1 MKIQLAQINPVVGD
15 IDANF
20 LLIRNILL
28 GARERK
34 VDLIVFPELALSGYP
49 PRDLLERKRFGQRCM
64 DALSRLARLCQKNLK
79 ALIGLAEPNDG
90 SGGKPFFN
98 TAALVGDGGILA
110 IYHKILLPAYDVF
123 DETRWFEPGTSPCVF
138 EAGGLP
144 LGVTICEDIWGSGGP
159 GKTRLYDKDPVS
171 MAVKKGARLIINMS
185 ASPFTLHKRHLRR
198 EICAEAAGKHGM
210 PILYCN
216 QVGGNDDLIFDG
228 ASFAV
233 DGEGRIAAQGKQ
245 FEEDMVAVDVDSS
258 ASVRGAVE
266 GLEKQEQAILWKA
279 LTLGLSDYVR
289 KCNQNSV
296 WIGLSGGIDSALVAA
311 LAAQALGPERVTCVT
326 MPSRFSSD
334 ASREDAVKVADFL
347 GVRLIDIPIEPV
359 FAQVLQTLSP
369 QFGDMDF
376 DVAEENIQARC
387 RGMILMALSNK
398 FGGLVLATGN
408 KSELATGYCTLYGDM
423 VGALAPIGD
432 IYKTQVYELARF
444 LNRDREII
452 PESILTKAPTAELRP
467 DQTDQDTLPPYE
479 MLDRILSMYI
489 EEGLGLSSIEKR
501 GIHKD
506 LAITVLEM
514 LRYAEFKRQQAPI
527 VLKVSE
533 KAFGFGRRYPIAQN
547 YREDP
552 DEDTLIP

>member
-49 PRDLLERKRFGQRCM
+49 PRDLLERKRFGQRSM
-64 DALSRLARLCQKNLK
+64 DALTRLARLCKKNLK
-79 ALIGLAEPNDG
+79 ALIGVAEPND
-90 SGGKPFFN
+90 STGGKPFYN

-110 IYHKILLPAYDVF
+110 IYRKILLPSYDVF
-123 DETRWFEPGTSPCVF
+123 DETRWFEPGRSPCVF
-138 EAGGLP
+138 EAAGLP
-144 LGVTICEDIWGSGGP
+144 LGVTICEDIWGAALHGEKRP
-159 GKTRLYDKDPVS
+159 YHEDPVAL
-171 MAVKKGARLIINMS
+171 AVKKGARFIVNMS
-185 ASPFTLHKRHLRR
+185 ASPFTLKKRHQRR
-198 EICAEAAGKHGM
+198 EICTEAAKAHGV

-233 DGEGRIAAQGKQ
+233 DQDGRIVAQAKQ
-245 FEEDMVAVDVDSS
+245 FEEDMAAVDIGE
-258 ASVRGAVE
+258 ASIRGTVE
-266 GLEKQEQAILWKA
+266 SLESQETAILLGA
-279 LTLGLSDYVR
+279 LSLGLSDYVR
-289 KCNQNSV
+289 KCNQGAV

-311 LAAQALGPERVTCVT
+311 LAAHALGPGRVTCVA
-326 MPSRFSSD
+326 MPSRFTSE
-334 ASREDAVKVADFL
+334 ASLRDGVKTADCL
-347 GVRLIDIPIEPV
+347 GVKLLNIPIEPL
-359 FAQVLQTLSP
+359 FSKTLEALSP
-369 QFGDMDF
+369 RFGDLAF
-376 DVAEENIQARC
+376 DVAEENLQARI

-398 FGGLVLATGN
+398 LGGIVLATGN

-432 IYKTQVYELARF
+432 LYKTQVYELARF
-444 LNRDREII
+444 MNRDREII
-452 PESILTKAPTAELRP
+452 PETVLQRAPTAELRP
-467 DQTDQDTLPPYE
+467 GQTDQDTLPPYDL
-479 MLDRILSMYI
+479 LDRVLSMYI
-489 EEGLGLSSIEKR
+489 EEGLGLSAIEKR
-501 GIHKD
+501 GIPKD
-506 LAITVLEM
+506 IVVGVLEM
-514 LRYAEFKRQQAPI
+514 LRHAEFKRQQAPI